1 MPPTVPPP
9 LGCKGASETALNPRL
24 HFHGAAGMVTGSSF
38 LIEAGKTRVLVD
50 CGLFQGSKTEKEL
63 NYRPFPFRPEALDA
77 VLLTHAHIDHSGLL
91 PKLVKDGFA
100 GTIHAT
106 APTTDLCRVMLAD
119 SAHIQE
125 LEVTQL
131 NRRNPRRGK
140 GEVEPIY
147 TSRHVEA
154 CMARFRP
161 TAYREWIA
169 AAPGVRARFWNAGH
183 LLGSASIE
191 VEIAGTEPGGTLR
204 LMFSGDVGPAFK
216 LLHGDPEAPAG
227 FDHVICESTY
237 GATDRQETSP
247 AARRTRLRDEIRAA
261 ENPAGAVIIPSF
273 AVERTQE
280 LLTDLVGLMESG
292 EIGRAPIVIDSPL
305 ASRASEVFRRYAH
318 EMEEGEALAR
328 ALGSPQVRF
337 TQSVEESIA
346 LDQLRGFHIVIAAS
360 GMCEAG
366 RIRHRL
372 RNWLWRPEATILFV
386 GFQAQGTLGRI
397 LLDGAPAVRIQG
409 DEVKVRARLRSLDL
423 YSGHADG
430 PELVRWIEE
439 RRPIGGRVFLVH
451 GEPASL
457 AGLEERLATS
467 LAAGQVVRPVFDDV
481 WELSRTD
488 AVRVEAGAP
497 PPRLRPDQVAR
508 LDWHNELSQLIL
520 DIGQELD
527 HAADERSRKVVL
539 RRLRRALRDEGPEGD
554 TLP

>member
-1 MPPTVPPP
+1 M
-9 LGCKGASETALNPRL
+9 KPRL
-24 HFHGAAGMVTGSSF
+24 HFHGAAGMVTGSCF
-38 LIEAGKTRVLVD
+38 LVETGEAKVLVD

-63 NYRPFPFRPEALDA
+63 NYRPFPFRAEALDA

-100 GTIHAT
+100 GDIHAT
-106 APTTDLCRVMLAD
+106 APTMDLCGVMLAD

-140 GEVEPIY
+140 GEVAPIY

-161 TAYREWIA
+161 VAYREWIA
-169 AAPGVRARFWNAGH
+169 PAPGIRARFWNAGH

-191 VEIAGTEPGGTLR
+191 LEIAGAEPGETLR
-204 LMFSGDVGPAFK
+204 IMFSGDIGPAFK

-227 FDHVICESTY
+227 FDHVLCESTY
-237 GATDRQETSP
+237 GATDRQEASP
-247 AARRTRLRDEIRAA
+247 AARRIRLREELRAA

-280 LLTDLVGLMESG
+280 LLTDLVGLMDAG
-292 EIGRAPIVIDSPL
+292 EVGRAPIVIDSPL
-305 ASRASEVFRRYAH
+305 AARASEVFRRHAH
-318 EMEEGEALAR
+318 EMEQGEALVR
-328 ALGSPQVRF
+328 ALASPQVRF

-397 LLDGAPAVRIQG
+397 LLDGAPDVRIQG

-430 PELVRWIEE
+430 PELASWIRD
-439 RRPIGGRVFLVH
+439 RRPIAGKVFLTH

-457 AGLEERLATS
+457 AGLEERLAAS
-467 LAAGQVVRPVFDDV
+467 LAPGQVVRPVFDDA

-488 AVRVEAGAP
+488 AVRVEAGEP

-508 LDWHNELSQLIL
+508 LDWHNELSELIL
-520 DIGQELD
+520 DIGRELD
-527 HAADERSRKVVL
+527 LAADERSKKVVL
-539 RRLRRALRDEGPEGD
+539 RRLRRALKDGAVEGD
-554 TLP
+554 APR